1 MAQRTT
7 GRSAAAAGDR
17 VGADVHE
24 AGAEVPL
31 NLLPLL
37 MPYKKRGRLSLR
49 VEGLPHRARLSKG
62 RNNGDRSWSLMS
74 DELDGL
80 CYLPPKGMNSPHSLA
95 IRIFGIDE
103 ADGATLA
110 VIEYPVFAGNGSA
123 ARVPERSASSLKV
136 ANSDEGGEL
145 RRLNAEIATL
155 KTALGAREDA
165 LADLRKSNDEQASRI
180 TEQLKAELSAAR
192 LAWESE
198 LRDRLDAA
206 ASDAA
211 AVLEKSRKAWR
222 AEHEQELAKTEKQV
236 QERIVAAREQWR
248 AEAEQALAK
257 AKKAWSEEQA
267 ARSASGEAELQRLQ
281 DATARCESAEASAAE
296 AHMKVRQLE
305 TALTEARGRAE
316 RAEAQGAHALSE
328 SGERRRLQEELTA
341 AQSQLAAQHTDLAQ
355 LRAEMKLERERWR
368 QEAASSL
375 LAAESTW
382 KASEAARLALAEAV
396 WRENWER
403 DSAELRA
410 RAERAE
416 SGLAGAMAR
425 IEGAESAISAAR
437 SESQA
442 VAEWHRKAERAESAL
457 AQATAQLDK
466 AETSLAELRT
476 ETEVAGQWKVRAGRA
491 EAALAETATRL
502 QLTETALADVRTEAE
517 ALRNRDDSETLRV
530 RAEASNA
537 RAALAKRD
545 GDLAELRAAIEQA
558 REEAKAA
565 LSRAEAEWQTGESA
579 RFAAAKNAW
588 HEQSASALANAIA
601 RYERAEAESAK
612 MRAEADALRHEFATA
627 QARYAE
633 LESDV
638 VVTRAAS
645 EPEATGWAAA
655 PKLVY
660 ERPVPPGERPEQRDH
675 FRHRL
680 VRDMVLVA
688 AVAAVGIALYPRLP
702 PIPQDWS
709 PKNWSPKNAQLTT
722 AMQSFFQMVGGPS
735 DADTGRLPDLPAIIG
750 ARSVNLRVG
759 PSAGSGVVATLPQAS
774 KVTQIDRRGNWIL
787 VRVAGQGGRAPQ
799 QGWVF
804 STFLKSPPVMDR
816 GSSQS
821 PHG

>member
-1 MAQRTT
+1 
-7 GRSAAAAGDR
+7 
-17 VGADVHE
+17 
-24 AGAEVPL
+24 
-31 NLLPLL
+31 
-37 MPYKKRGRLSLR
+37 
-49 VEGLPHRARLSKG
+49 
-62 RNNGDRSWSLMS
+62 
-74 DELDGL
+74 
-80 CYLPPKGMNSPHSLA
+80 
-95 IRIFGIDE
+95 
-103 ADGATLA
+103 
-110 VIEYPVFAGNGSA
+110 
-123 ARVPERSASSLKV
+123 
-136 ANSDEGGEL
+136 
-145 RRLNAEIATL
+145 
-155 KTALGAREDA
+155 
-165 LADLRKSNDEQASRI
+165 
-180 TEQLKAELSAAR
+180 
-192 LAWESE
+192 
-198 LRDRLDAA
+198 
-206 ASDAA
+206 
-211 AVLEKSRKAWR
+211 
-222 AEHEQELAKTEKQV
+222 
-236 QERIVAAREQWR
+236 
-248 AEAEQALAK
+248 
-257 AKKAWSEEQA
+257 
-267 ARSASGEAELQRLQ
+267 
-281 DATARCESAEASAAE
+281 
-296 AHMKVRQLE
+296 
-305 TALTEARGRAE
+305 
-316 RAEAQGAHALSE
+316 
-328 SGERRRLQEELTA
+328 
-341 AQSQLAAQHTDLAQ
+341 
-355 LRAEMKLERERWR
+355 
-368 QEAASSL
+368 
-375 LAAESTW
+375 
-382 KASEAARLALAEAV
+382 
-396 WRENWER
+396 
-403 DSAELRA
+403 
-410 RAERAE
+410 
-416 SGLAGAMAR
+416 MAR